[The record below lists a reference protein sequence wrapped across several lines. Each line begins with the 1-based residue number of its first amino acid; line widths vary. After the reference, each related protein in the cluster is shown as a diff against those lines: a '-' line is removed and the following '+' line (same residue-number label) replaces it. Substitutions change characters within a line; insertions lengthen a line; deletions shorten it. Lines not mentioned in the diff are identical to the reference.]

1 MSQLDKTEIKISKRK
16 FATELKQLVNK
27 KWAETNHYV
36 SGCDSPFSY
45 LQVADVQE
53 SLREIENTLNIK
65 TKEQWRMTDLTT
77 VVYTALIVFGI
88 IGLTEI
94 AFMWYDISH
103 HDKTDDDIQEQWCS
117 ENIKH

>member
-1 MSQLDKTEIKISKRK
+1 MNDI
-16 FATELKQLVNK
+16 
-27 KWAETNHYV
+27 
-36 SGCDSPFSY
+36 
-45 LQVADVQE
+45 
-53 SLREIENTLNIK
+53 
-65 TKEQWRMTDLTT
+65 TT

-117 ENIKH
+117 EQRKETDL